1 MNKQESQN
9 LMIGSWVLAGGEP
22 RQVCSL
28 TTKKAGF
35 KRGTSGHRDFF
46 RFDQLQG
53 IPLSKELLKECVCVN
68 SPKVLVPE
76 YVSVEFL
83 HDTVVIKERNE
94 TIGYLLFPN
103 LHTMQAFFLSRYGC
117 TINFDVEKFKFLMQP
132 EMVVTTKELNQLKE
146 VATDRIPYESP
157 KVVLG
162 QSLID
167 RLRGIGTRPCACNP
181 SISGIPDLGKD
192 ERGFQKG
199 MLTYED

>member
-22 RQVCSL
+22 RQVSSL

-46 RFDQLQG
+46 VFGQLQS
-53 IPLSKELLKECVCVN
+53 ISLSEGLLKECVCVN
-68 SPKVLVPE
+68 PPKVLVPE
-76 YVSVEFL
+76 YMTVEFL
-83 HDTVVIKERNE
+83 HNTVVIKERNE
-94 TIGYLLFPN
+94 NVDYLLFPN

-146 VATDRIPYESP
+146 VAADRIPYESP
-157 KVVLG
+157 NVVLG
-162 QSLID
+162 PSLVE
-167 RLRGIGTRPCACNP
+167 RLRGIWTRHCACNP

-192 ERGFQKG
+192 ERGLQKG